1 MRLRLDRP
9 ERQHR
14 RHRDLMS
21 CHDCPNAPQLQRAS
35 WWSGLWVLLTALVIS
50 AAAVQIITGE
60 QLF

>member
-1 MRLRLDRP
+1 
-9 ERQHR
+9 
-14 RHRDLMS
+14 MS